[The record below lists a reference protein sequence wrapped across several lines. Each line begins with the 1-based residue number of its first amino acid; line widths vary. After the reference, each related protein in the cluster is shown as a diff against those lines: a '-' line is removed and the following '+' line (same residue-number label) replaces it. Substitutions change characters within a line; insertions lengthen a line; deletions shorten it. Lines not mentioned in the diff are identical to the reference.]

1 MHYLWIYVN
10 AHTSIVMDNLTN
22 QYWSGRCHKSSIMS
36 GVWLSGEGMECSQ
49 ERQEVKQGNEG
60 EQPSVELSEHF
71 AGIDSLPFLL

>member
-1 MHYLWIYVN
+1 
-10 AHTSIVMDNLTN
+10 
-22 QYWSGRCHKSSIMS
+22 
-36 GVWLSGEGMECSQ
+36 MECSQ